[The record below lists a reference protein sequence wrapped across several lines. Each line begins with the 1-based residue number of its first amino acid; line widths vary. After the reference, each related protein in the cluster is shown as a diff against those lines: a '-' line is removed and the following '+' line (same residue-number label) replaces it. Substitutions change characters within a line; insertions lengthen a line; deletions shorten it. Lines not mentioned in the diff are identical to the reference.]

1 MDRVLE
7 KFRLPRWNPEETEVM
22 NKPNTSTEMETVIKN
37 IPQTKSLGPDGFTG
51 KFYQTFREVLKPW
64 TVWITINCGK
74 F

>member
-7 KFRLPRWNPEETEVM
+7 KFSLPRWNPEETEVM

-37 IPQTKSLGPDGFTG
+37 LPQNKSLGPDGFTG
-51 KFYQTFREVLKPW
+51 KFYQTFREVLKPL